1 MARAGRARRPSGG
14 PVTGRRLAADV
25 AVDAAAWAAVQV
37 GAGYLA
43 HRLPAHV
50 LDRDRW
56 LWRER
61 AWERGGRFYVD
72 VARIRRWK
80 RFLPEAGAA
89 FEGGFDKRRLRGR
102 APADLER
109 FAAETRRAELAH
121 WLAVVPTPAFV
132 ALNPPLLAPFM
143 VAYPLAV
150 NLPCIAAQRY
160 NRIRLCRVA
169 ERRRRRQAAEVARRR
184 DLGANGSQVADSA
197 RRRSS
202 LGTTGRSIP

>member
-1 MARAGRARRPSGG
+1 MTRGRL
-14 PVTGRRLAADV
+14 LAVIAL
-25 AVDAAAWAAVQV
+25 DAAAWAAVQV
-37 GAGYLA
+37 GTGYVS
-43 HRLPAHV
+43 HRLPLRL
-50 LDRDRW
+50 LDRDGW

-61 AWERGGRFYVD
+61 RWEQGGRFYVD

-109 FAAETRRAELAH
+109 FAAETRRAELGH
-121 WLAVVPTPAFV
+121 WLALLPAPVFV

-143 VAYPLAV
+143 AAYPLAV

-160 NRIRLCRVA
+160 NRIRL
-169 ERRRRRQAAEVARRR
+169 RRAAGRLRAR
-184 DLGANGSQVADSA
+184 G
-197 RRRSS
+197 
-202 LGTTGRSIP
+202 